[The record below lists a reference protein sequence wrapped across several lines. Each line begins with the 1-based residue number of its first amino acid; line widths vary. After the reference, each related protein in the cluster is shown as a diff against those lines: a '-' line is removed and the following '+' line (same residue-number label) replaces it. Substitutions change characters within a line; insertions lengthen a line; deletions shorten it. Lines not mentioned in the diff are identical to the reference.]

1 MQGASTSIKHACHSS
16 LSLSKSHEPCPCSK
30 EKQGSLSAQRRTQLD
45 SASPVHGAECAS
57 TRRASSTQQRASK
70 SRQARSTATLQPTTQ
85 FRPLKIVLGK
95 RNGTKHVCTQEPRH
109 RLIVQPGG
117 ALHEVCSKN
126 TPFLGPMAGQKPSAQ
141 TCPQRVQGVIMHET
155 ETLHRN
161 LGTVT
166 GAFIGRRS
174 RHFWHFSCALEGAA
188 SSAEKRDEGWSCA
201 RAALQRV
208 CVCVCVR
215 ACVCVCINL
224 RVRVARCH
232 IYVTPRLPSP
242 SLSVS

>member
-1 MQGASTSIKHACHSS
+1 MRGRTSRPRDQTLELEPAAALAGPLRVTRDARPAALPRAARPGHAKSLPASVVAIPAQGLPDRARPKSSMQGASTSIKHACHSS

-45 SASPVHGAECAS
+45 SASPVHGAECAG

-117 ALHEVCSKN
+117 ALHEV
-126 TPFLGPMAGQKPSAQ
+126 L
-141 TCPQRVQGVIMHET
+141 
-155 ETLHRN
+155 L
-161 LGTVT
+161 
-166 GAFIGRRS
+166 
-174 RHFWHFSCALEGAA
+174 
-188 SSAEKRDEGWSCA
+188 
-201 RAALQRV
+201 
-208 CVCVCVR
+208 
-215 ACVCVCINL
+215 
-224 RVRVARCH
+224 
-232 IYVTPRLPSP
+232 
-242 SLSVS
+242 